1 MPKVQLCFYGKQN
14 YGGST
19 HFKVANTF
27 QAIVLG
33 FAGYF
38 NVRAHAKNMRMII
51 PRKVLGF
58 FYQMSLPTKYIHTFE
73 NRERHFTDL

>member
-51 PRKVLGF
+51 PRKVPF
-58 FYQMSLPTKYIHTFE
+58 FLPNEFANKIHTYI
-73 NRERHFTDL
+73 RES

>member
-38 NVRAHAKNMRMII
+38 SVRAHAKNMRMII
-51 PRKVLGF
+51 PRKVPF
-58 FYQMSLPTKYIHTFE
+58 FFLPNEFANKIHTYI
-73 NRERHFTDL
+73 RES